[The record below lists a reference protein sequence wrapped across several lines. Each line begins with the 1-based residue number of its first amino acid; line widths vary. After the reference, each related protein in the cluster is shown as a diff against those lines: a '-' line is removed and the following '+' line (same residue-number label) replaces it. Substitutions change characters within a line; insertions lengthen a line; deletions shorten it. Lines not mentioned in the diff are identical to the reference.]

1 MDKRLEANMRF
12 LCDESRMLTGITV
25 AYGTTTYSEWAQY
38 GRAQEIDRVE
48 NGFIPAVRPLI
59 PDTIYDLASLTK
71 LFTAV
76 VTLALVESGQLSLD
90 ETVGQIDP
98 RFIHL
103 QNVTV
108 GDVLSFR
115 ISLQTPGRIDTA
127 PTREEGLKRLFG
139 VSVCPTPAIR
149 VYSDMNAMVIKYV
162 IEAKTG
168 LSLFDAI
175 QTWILSPAG
184 MPETF
189 AAVPEAAA
197 RSRIVRRAEAGARWA
212 RA

>member
-90 ETVGQIDP
+90 ETVGQIRP
-98 RFIHL
+98 
-103 QNVTV
+103 
-108 GDVLSFR
+108 
-115 ISLQTPGRIDTA
+115 SLYPPA
-127 PTREEGLKRLFG
+127 KRDG
-139 VSVCPTPAIR
+139 
-149 VYSDMNAMVIKYV
+149 
-162 IEAKTG
+162 G
-168 LSLFDAI
+168 
-175 QTWILSPAG
+175 
-184 MPETF
+184 
-189 AAVPEAAA
+189 
-197 RSRIVRRAEAGARWA
+197 RRAQLPHQSANAGAHRYSA
-212 RA
+212 DP

>member
-1 MDKRLEANMRF
+1 
-12 LCDESRMLTGITV
+12 MLTGITV

-139 VSVCPTPAIR
+139 VFVCPTPAIR

-184 MPETF
+184 MRC
-189 AAVPEAAA
+189 V
-197 RSRIVRRAEAGARWA
+197 
-212 RA
+212 